1 MFPFDIS
8 KKKDDSKKV
17 YIPVDLVLRYSAQG
31 LSEPD
36 IIARLEEQGFHPDH
50 IDKALRIALREKVI
64 SGAPP
69 SPMEMQ
75 EEMPEAPSP
84 MPFGTES
91 MVGPSSMEEQSR
103 MPMPLGYP
111 PERIVEAPQKQQPQ
125 QQQQSFQQQ
134 FQQQF
139 PEPQQ
144 QIREERQTM
153 PATEITVEEIV
164 EAIVA
169 ERWKEFEGKLDT
181 FEKRDIQ
188 LQGQIEEIRRKVGTF
203 DIILNDRERN
213 VMGKMDEFGD
223 SVTGIEGRIGSIERV
238 FKDFLPELTSN
249 IKTMSNLVETIKKE
263 K

>member
-1 MFPFDIS
+1 MFPFNAS
-8 KKKDDSKKV
+8 KKKEDSKKV

-75 EEMPEAPSP
+75 EEAPEAPSP
-84 MPFGTES
+84 IPFGTDSMGPMPMDES
-91 MVGPSSMEEQSR
+91 R
-103 MPMPLGYP
+103 RPMPLGYP
-111 PERIVEAPQKQQPQ
+111 PERIVENLPQ
-125 QQQQSFQQQ
+125 QQEPVQQPMFQDQAPVQQ
-134 FQQQF
+134 PVQ
-139 PEPQQ
+139 
-144 QIREERQTM
+144 REEKQTT
-153 PATEITVEEIV
+153 PATEITVEEII

-169 ERWKEFEGKLDT
+169 ERWKEFEGKLDSY
-181 FEKRDIQ
+181 EKRDLQ
-188 LQGQIEEIRRKVGTF
+188 LQNQIDDMRK
-203 DIILNDRERN
+203 R
-213 VMGKMDEFGD
+213 MGGIETMMNEKEKTVVSKLDEFGE
-223 SVTGIEGRIGSIERV
+223 SVTGIEGQIGSIERV

-263 K
+263 KESH